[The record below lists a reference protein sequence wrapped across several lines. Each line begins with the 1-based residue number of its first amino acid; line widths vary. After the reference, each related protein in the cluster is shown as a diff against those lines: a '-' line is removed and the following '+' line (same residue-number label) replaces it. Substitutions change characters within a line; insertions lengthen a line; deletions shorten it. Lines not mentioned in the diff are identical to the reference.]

1 MAAIDQII
9 SVNITAD
16 TVAVATDSFA
26 IPIIVGTAKGAD
38 GKVAVATYTSPA
50 DLLDDGYEADDAEYV
65 SAVALCS
72 QAVRPGTFQVAKR
85 SASGAIDADLAAIFA
100 IDNSAYGVV
109 FAGGLSDADI
119 VTAATAIEGLTK
131 IAVFASKTAGI
142 ATDATDD
149 VLSQMKAKSLSRSAL
164 IFSPGAADRGID
176 AGIVGGQLPKQPG
189 STSWAYKTIAGIAAD
204 AITATQA
211 NKVLG
216 VPVQGLQG
224 KHGNVYQQVG
234 GVNVF
239 MPGMMADGSFIDVK
253 IGTDSLTSV
262 IRSNIMQALVNN
274 EKIPYTE
281 AGCSII
287 EGGIRAAIATHQG
300 YGFLDVDP
308 RTVSVTHTPV
318 VMVSATK
325 RAQRIAPDFFFNVR
339 TSGAMHAI
347 AITGSISV

>member
-26 IPIIVGTAKGAD
+26 IPIIVGTAKGDD
-38 GKVAVATYTSPA
+38 GKVSVATYTSPA

-72 QAVRPGTFQVAKR
+72 GAIRPGTFQVAKR
-85 SASGAIDADLAAIFA
+85 SASGSIDADLAAIFT
-100 IDNSAYGVV
+100 IDNTAYGIV

-119 VTAATAIEGLTK
+119 VAAATAVEGLTK
-131 IAVFASKTAGI
+131 IAVFASKTPAI

-149 VLSQMKAKSLSRSAL
+149 VLSQLKAKSLSRSAL
-164 IFSPGAADRGID
+164 IFSPGSADKGID
-176 AGIVGGQLPKQPG
+176 AGIVGSQLPKQPG

-204 AITATQA
+204 PITATQA
-211 NKVLG
+211 NNVLG
-216 VPVQGLQG
+216 VPVAGQTG

-239 MPGMMADGSFIDVK
+239 MPGMMASGQFIDVT
-253 IGTDSLTSV
+253 IGTDSLKSV
-262 IRSNIMQALVNN
+262 IKSNIMQAFVGN

-281 AGCSII
+281 AGCTII
-287 EGGIRAAIATHQG
+287 EQCIRSAIQVHQG
-300 YGFLDVDP
+300 YGFLDTDIT
-308 RTVSVTHTPV
+308 TVSVKHTPV
-318 VMVSATK
+318 INVTATR
-325 RAQRIAPDFFFNVR
+325 RAQRIAPDFVFGCR
-339 TSGAMHAI
+339 TSGAMHAV
-347 AITGSISV
+347 SIQGTVSV

>member
-26 IPIIVGTAKGAD
+26 IPIIIGTAKGAD

-50 DLLDDGYEADDAEYV
+50 DLLEDGYEADDAEYV
-65 SAVALCS
+65 SAVALYS
-72 QAVRPGTFQVAKR
+72 QTVRPGTFQVAKR

-100 IDNSAYGVV
+100 VDNTAYGVV
-109 FAGGLSDADI
+109 FAGELSDADI
-119 VTAATAIEGLTK
+119 VTAATAIEGMTK
-131 IAVFASKTAGI
+131 IAVFASKSAAI

-149 VLSQMKAKSLSRSAL
+149 VLSQLSAKSLSRSAL
-164 IFSPGAADRGID
+164 IFSPGSAGKGIA

-189 STSWAYKTIAGIAAD
+189 SASWAYNTISGIAVD
-204 AITATQA
+204 DITATQA
-211 NKVLG
+211 NKVIG
-216 VPVQGLQG
+216 IPVAGQTG
-224 KHGNVYQQVG
+224 KHGNVYQVVG
-234 GVNVF
+234 RINVF
-239 MPGMMADGSFIDVK
+239 MPGIMADGSFIDVK
-253 IGTDSLTSV
+253 IGTDSLTST

-281 AGCSII
+281 AGCAII
-287 EGGIRAAIATHQG
+287 ESGIRAAIQVHQG
-300 YGFLDVDP
+300 YGFLDLDP

-318 VMVSATK
+318 VMVSATQ
-325 RAQRIAPDFFFNVR
+325 RAQRIAPPFAFSVR

-347 AITGSISV
+347 TIQGQINV